1 MATADYCTVDID
13 SIESSE
19 LRSVGLEHMAYA
31 ALQSLQL
38 DVQLT
43 ALGLNR
49 AEVATAIGTI
59 VGRMVAPGSE
69 LSTHR
74 WLQRESAW
82 VRSSITISTN
92 VV

>member
-1 MATADYCTVDID
+1 MLKCGK
-13 SIESSE
+13 

-38 DVQLT
+38 DAQLT

-59 VGRMVAPGSE
+59 VGRMAAPGSE

-74 WLQRESAW
+74 WLQRESGLGE
-82 VRSSITISTN
+82 IIDYDFN
-92 VV
+92 